1 MDSAMTVEDNDK
13 EGQGQIGDALS
24 PEDLAWV
31 DSCLIKD
38 SEILDSNWNAL
49 KGALLEIVDSH
60 PESLSYSA
68 GMIES
73 SPERT
78 DMEILP
84 SSEETETAELL
95 GRNDNDEVVSF
106 SLKSGKS
113 KERYQIN
120 KKIVSQLLYND
131 DPAETFVMD
140 PFLPSFNDGERVSEV
155 FDSGLNY
162 DLVAVEMEP
171 LSDDIFKVWDV
182 VVPSEEDELVKA
194 IVDTSS
200 PSISSAF
207 GYSAGASAGAGEWNL
222 NDESL
227 DNLVGA
233 IAELSLGQNSS

>member
-1 MDSAMTVEDNDK
+1 MAVEDNDK

-49 KGALLEIVDSH
+49 KGALLQIVDSN

-68 GMIES
+68 AMIES
-73 SPERT
+73 SPEGT

-84 SSEETETAELL
+84 SNDETETAELP
-95 GRNDNDEVVSF
+95 GRNDDDEVVSF
-106 SLKSGKS
+106 SLKSGKI
-113 KERYQIN
+113 KERFQIN

-131 DPAETFVMD
+131 DPAETSVMD

-155 FDSGLNY
+155 FDSGLNS
-162 DLVAVEMEP
+162 DLLAIEMEP
-171 LSDDIFKVWDV
+171 LSEDIFKVWDV
-182 VVPSEEDELVKA
+182 VVPSEKDELVKA

-200 PSISSAF
+200 QSISPAF
-207 GYSAGASAGAGEWNL
+207 GDPAGEWNL

-227 DNLVGA
+227 DNLVIA
-233 IAELSLGQNSS
+233 IADLSLDQNSSKNINTK

>member
-1 MDSAMTVEDNDK
+1 MAVEDNVK
-13 EGQGQIGDALS
+13 AGQGQIGDALS

-60 PESLSYSA
+60 PEPLSYSA
-68 GMIES
+68 AMIES
-73 SPERT
+73 SPEGT

-84 SSEETETAELL
+84 FSEETQTAESL
-95 GRNDNDEVVSF
+95 GRNDDDEVVSF
-106 SLKSGKS
+106 NLKSGKI

-140 PFLPSFNDGERVSEV
+140 PFLPSFNDDERVSEV
-155 FDSGLNY
+155 FDSGFNS

-182 VVPSEEDELVKA
+182 VVPAEKDELVNA

-200 PSISSAF
+200 QLISSAF
-207 GYSAGASAGAGEWNL
+207 GYSAGAGEWNL

-227 DNLVGA
+227 DNLVSA
-233 IAELSLGQNSS
+233 IADLSLDQNSSKNIYTK